1 MKYIKL
7 LLLFLLLAE
16 VQTTFAQNWT
26 VTGSYAYDMT
36 VTAVLNADCMEL
48 TNPSNQLAAF
58 VNGEVRGVTL
68 SSVVVKGRYVAL
80 LTIRS
85 NVASSESVSFK
96 IYNSETDKVIDAS
109 TRIIFQDDAVYGTPS
124 DPYEII
130 TNYTPTKLT
139 LATNSAQ
146 ESEGVTL
153 ITSMN
158 VKDLDLGDTH
168 TFTLVSGLGSTDNAK
183 FTISDNMLFSKG
195 AVNYDIQNKYKI
207 RIQATDNRGCYMSDT
222 FTILLI
228 DRNFSPT
235 DITISNLTVNE
246 NVPVGTIIGS
256 ITSADID
263 KSEVFTYALVS
274 GAGSDDNNM
283 FKIDGNSFITN
294 ALFDYETKTTYTIRM
309 QTKDSGNNT
318 FEKVVLLNVKN
329 VNDNPV
335 IKNKTLTVDE
345 KAFYGTVLG
354 KITAL
359 DEDVSQTLT
368 YSFDT
373 SIPSQSI
380 FGINTASGEI
390 TLLSN
395 TLNYRTTQSYSL
407 KVVATDN
414 GIPNLTD
421 TAMLTIIVLYQN
433 YPPTNISLSNTSI
446 NENDAVGTFI
456 ANFSTFDKNTEDV
469 FTYALVGG
477 LGSDDNGSFNIVG
490 GSLFTKSSLDY
501 EVKVLYTIRIQTK
514 DLYDAL
520 FEKSFVIHV
529 TDVNEK
535 PQLYDQL
542 MTINEDAQIGT
553 LLGKIVATN
562 EETYQVLS
570 YNILSDGA
578 PQTTFSINNQT
589 GEIHLQATLDY
600 ALHKSYTFKVVVLD
614 GGKPSLSDTARIQI
628 VVVDKNYPPTD
639 LSINNDIVNENKPA
653 NSFVGVFSCVD
664 EDLGEVFTYSL
675 VNGLNS
681 SGNSKFSIIGD
692 SLFAR
697 VAFNYELNSSYSIR
711 VQTKDSAGNILEK
724 EFVIYVNDLNERPV
738 LSDLI
743 IGVDENS
750 TAGTIIGKITA
761 SDEDENQ
768 QLTYSIVNRGVQNII
783 SLNLTNGDITLVS
796 NTLDYEKVK
805 SYSFEVVTLD
815 NANPSLSDTAT
826 LIINVLDVIENKLES
841 VDYVSANADGKNDYW
856 LIGNVELYSD
866 YKLMIFDANGIMV
879 YNVDSGYDN
888 SWNGTYHGSLLPI
901 GTYYY
906 VLSNNND
913 GSKNFKGTITL
924 VR

>member
-1 MKYIKL
+1 M
-7 LLLFLLLAE
+7 AE
-16 VQTTFAQNWT
+16 VQTSFAQNWT

-36 VTAVLNADCMEL
+36 VTAVLNANCMEL
-48 TNPSNQLAAF
+48 ANPSNQLAAF
-58 VNGEVRGVTL
+58 VNGEVRGVAL

-85 NVASSESVSFK
+85 NVASAESVSFK
-96 IYNSETDKVIDAS
+96 IYNSETDNVIDAS

-124 DPYEII
+124 DPYEIK
-130 TNYTPTKLT
+130 TNYTPTNLT
-139 LATNSAQ
+139 LATKSAQ
-146 ESEGVTL
+146 ESEGITL
-153 ITSMN
+153 ISSMS
-158 VKDLDLGDTH
+158 VKDLDVGDTH
-168 TFTLVSGLGSTDNAK
+168 TFALVSGLGSTDNAK
-183 FTISDNMLFSKG
+183 FSISGNMLFSKG
-195 AVNYDIQNKYKI
+195 AVNYDIQNKYNI
-207 RIQATDNRGCYMSDT
+207 RVQATDNRGCFVSDT

-228 DRNFSPT
+228 DRNFPPT
-235 DITISNLTVNE
+235 DITISNLSVNE
-246 NVPVGTIIGS
+246 NVPVGSIIGS
-256 ITSADID
+256 ITSTDID
-263 KSEVFTYALVS
+263 KSEVFTYALIS
-274 GAGSDDNNM
+274 GVGSDDNNM
-283 FKIDGNSFITN
+283 FKIDGNFFITN
-294 ALFDYETKTTYTIRM
+294 ALFDYETKTTYTIRI

-335 IKNKTLTVDE
+335 INNKTLSVDE

-354 KITAL
+354 KITAS

-373 SIPSQSI
+373 STPSQSI
-380 FGINTASGEI
+380 FGINTTSGEI

-407 KVVATDN
+407 KVVAKDN
-414 GIPNLTD
+414 GLPSLTD

-433 YPPTNISLSNTSI
+433 YPPTGISISNTSI
-446 NENDAVGTFI
+446 NENVAVGTFI
-456 ANFSTFDKNTEDV
+456 GDFETFDNNTEDV
-469 FTYALVGG
+469 FTYAFVGG
-477 LGSDDNGSFNIVG
+477 LGSDDNGSFKIVG
-490 GSLFTKSSLDY
+490 GSLFTKSSLNY
-501 EVKVLYTIRIQTK
+501 EVKVLYTIRIKTK
-514 DLYDAL
+514 DLYGAT
-520 FEKSFVIHV
+520 FEDSFVIHV
-529 TDVNEK
+529 VDVNEK
-535 PQLYDQL
+535 PQLHDQL

-553 LLGKIVATN
+553 LLGTIVATN
-562 EETYQVLS
+562 EEPYQVLS
-570 YNILSDGA
+570 YYILSDGA
-578 PQTTFSINNQT
+578 PQTAFNINSQT

-600 ALHKSYTFKVVVLD
+600 SLNKSYTFKVVVLD
-614 GGKPSLSDTARIQI
+614 GGKPSLSDTASIKI
-628 VVVDKNYPPTD
+628 VVVDKNYPPTE
-639 LSINNDIVNENKPA
+639 LSISNDIINENKPA
-653 NSFVGVFSCVD
+653 NSIVGVFSCLD
-664 EDLGEVFTYSL
+664 EDLVEVFTYSL

-681 SGNSKFSIIGD
+681 SGNSMFSIKGD

-697 VAFNYELNSSYSIR
+697 VTFNYELKSSYSIR
-711 VQTKDSAGNILEK
+711 VQTKDSGGNTIEK

-743 IGVDENS
+743 IGVDENTTS
-750 TAGTIIGKITA
+750 SKIIGKMTA

-783 SLNLTNGDITLVS
+783 SLDFINGDIALVS

-805 SYSFEVVTLD
+805 SYSFEVVASD

-856 LIGNVELYSD
+856 LIENVELYSD

-879 YNVDSGYDN
+879 YKVDNGYDN

-901 GTYYY
+901 GAYYY
-906 VLSNNND
+906 VMSNNSD
-913 GSKNFKGTITL
+913 VSKNFKGTITL